1 MTISDI
7 LYTISKG
14 EKNER
19 KTVFTANEM
28 NEQKKEG
35 SIYELDGRV
44 RLSKAIPLGIQHVLA
59 MFLGNISP
67 LLIVCGL
74 LNMEAE
80 SKTML
85 IQNSMFIAGVATL
98 IQLYPI
104 WKIGSGLP
112 IVMGTSSG
120 FIGTAK
126 AIGLAS
132 GYGTIIGASIIG
144 SLFEMVLGFFIK
156 PLRKIFAP
164 VVTSLVI
171 LSIGLSLL
179 PVGVTYLGGGEGN
192 ELGFGHWKHL
202 LVGFIVIL
210 VIVVL
215 KQFKGSFLSVSSI
228 LIGIIVGYLAA
239 ICLGMVDFTPVKE
252 AAWFALPK
260 PAMMID
266 GVDIKFVPS
275 AIIAMGIMFI
285 ATAVETVVDTS
296 AIANGGLD
304 REPTDKEL
312 SGSVI
317 ADGFGSLLAAVFGV
331 LPNTSFSQN
340 AGLVAVTKVVNRFT
354 IMTGALFLILMG
366 FLPKL
371 SALFT
376 VMPQSVLGGAAVIMF
391 SMIIVSGISSL
402 QRLDLNGRNGLII
415 ALALG
420 LGVGIGNVPSVLDMM
435 PQWVSDIFAQNGIIM
450 TFVIATVANLV
461 LPKDKE

>member
-1 MTISDI
+1 
-7 LYTISKG
+7 
-14 EKNER
+14 
-19 KTVFTANEM
+19 M
-28 NEQKKEG
+28 NEKKKEG
-35 SIYELDGRV
+35 SIYELDGIV
-44 RLSKAIPLGIQHVLA
+44 KLTTAVPLGIQHVLA

-67 LLIVCGL
+67 LIIVCGL
-74 LNMEAE
+74 LNMEAS

-85 IQNSMFIAGVATL
+85 IQNAMFIAGVATL

-112 IVMGTSSG
+112 VVMGTSSG

-126 AIGLAS
+126 AVGLAS
-132 GYGTIIGASIIG
+132 GYGAIIGASIVG
-144 SLFEMVLGFFIK
+144 SVLEMILGFFIT

-179 PVGVTYLGGGEGN
+179 PVGVKYMGGGETN
-192 ELGFGHWKHL
+192 ALGFGHWKHL

-228 LIGIIVGYLAA
+228 LIGIVAGYIVS
-239 ICLGMVDFTPVKE
+239 ICLGMVDFTSVKE

-260 PAMMID
+260 PAMMIP

-275 AIIAMGIMFI
+275 AIIAMAIMFV
-285 ATAVETVVDTS
+285 ATAVETIGDTS
-296 AIANGGLD
+296 AIVNGGLD
-304 REPTDKEL
+304 REPSDKEL
-312 SGSVI
+312 SGSVL
-317 ADGFGSLLAAVFGV
+317 ADGFGSLIAAVFGV

-340 AGLVAVTKVVNRFT
+340 VGLVAVTKVVNRFT
-354 IMTGALFLILMG
+354 IMTGAVFLIIMG
-366 FLPKL
+366 FFPKL
-371 SALFT
+371 SAIFT

-391 SMIIVSGISSL
+391 AMIIVSGMTSL
-402 QRLDLNGRNGLII
+402 QRLNLDGRNGLII
-415 ALALG
+415 ALSLG

-435 PQWVSDIFAQNGIIM
+435 PQWVGDIFAQNGIIM
-450 TFVIATVANLV
+450 TFVIATLLNLV
-461 LPKDKE
+461 LPKDKEEKKETA